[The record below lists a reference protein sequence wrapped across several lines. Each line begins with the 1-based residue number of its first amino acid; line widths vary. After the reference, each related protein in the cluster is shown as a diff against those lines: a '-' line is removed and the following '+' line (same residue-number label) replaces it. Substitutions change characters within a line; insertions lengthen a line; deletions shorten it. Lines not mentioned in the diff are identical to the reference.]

1 MINCIREY
9 ISTSDEEDLLIC
21 VKELREYLASYNPN
35 RKKDISDEFYKDWIK
50 KRVQEI
56 TLGKGAIF
64 VAEEDGKITGYVYGL
79 IKEQSEEDKSEFV
92 LKRAGEVVDLFV
104 SSKNRSKG
112 IGKRLIN
119 EIKQFFV
126 NNQCED
132 ISLTVLFTNKLGIS
146 FYENQGFVVQVFEMS
161 HGL

>member
-35 RKKDISDEFYKDWIK
+35 RKKDISDDFYKDWIK

-92 LKRAGEVVDLFV
+92 LKRAGEVVDLF
-104 SSKNRSKG
+104 
-112 IGKRLIN
+112 
-119 EIKQFFV
+119 
-126 NNQCED
+126 
-132 ISLTVLFTNKLGIS
+132 
-146 FYENQGFVVQVFEMS
+146 
-161 HGL
+161 